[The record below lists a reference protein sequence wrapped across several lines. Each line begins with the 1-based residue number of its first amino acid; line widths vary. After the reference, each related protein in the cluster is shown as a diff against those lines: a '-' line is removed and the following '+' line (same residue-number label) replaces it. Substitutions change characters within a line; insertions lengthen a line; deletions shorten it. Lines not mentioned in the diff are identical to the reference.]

1 MSQSYRKSQAVNS
14 PPLAPHHRHQ
24 LEIGS
29 GISSEVIAARGYWTA
44 NTMAQVPPGFADYQL
59 QTWMFPMLVIPQW
72 NTVGRVFGHILKPDH
87 PRRDRDGKVI
97 KYEAQPG
104 SPLGFDSSPTMTSR
118 LRDPRET
125 LYVTEGSK
133 KADAMA
139 SRGLLCISL
148 NGVYAFL
155 HKKLVVS
162 ELDEIACEGRTI
174 RIIFDSDVMEK
185 ASVADALNRLAGAA
199 VRRDGKVEMVILPD
213 NGKDKVGADDYFVA
227 GGTPE
232 ELDALCRPWNPIR
245 RPINIAEYADPYER
259 IAHLERLAAAQAELL
274 RNPALKDKPR
284 MVGFATITL
293 AASEAS
299 LGKVE
304 PDGRVR
310 LTASKIA
317 NDFRPKPAKGEAL
330 AETNPQDE
338 SIPLTSRDNAK
349 STLKHLIEAR
359 VIDAEFVAAKRQHE
373 TGDWYADTDI
383 LVRVTDV
390 PGALLHLASYD
401 TRKPRNPYTRQ
412 APCRHCGEVHARTV
426 QTTHTATC
434 HGCGGVTSTEEPIR
448 IVPVPPA
455 QNPDATEEQR
465 ERLRARDGQGDIPP
479 ESASRFFLEAEP
491 MPVNGSPSPVPSNY
505 VSRKNLEAEPPEH
518 AAYPSS
524 FGDVGFAP
532 TGTHGHDRWTA

>member
-1 MSQSYRKSQAVNS
+1 MSHQAYTNLSGFDIEVLAQRAISPHVAASRGTRTEGDEMIIPLHNTQGWQVPGVVQRRPHRPTAGPDGRVRKYLLKAGSRMQVDV
-14 PPLAPHHRHQ
+14 PPLSLPSLIDPH
-24 LEIGS
+24 
-29 GISSEVIAARGYWTA
+29 
-44 NTMAQVPPGFADYQL
+44 VP
-59 QTWMFPMLVIPQW
+59 I
-72 NTVGRVFGHILKPDH
+72 I
-87 PRRDRDGKVI
+87 I
-97 KYEAQPG
+97 
-104 SPLGFDSSPTMTSR
+104 
-118 LRDPRET
+118 
-125 LYVTEGSK
+125 TESAL
-133 KADAMA
+133 KADAILSVIEPGTFCVISVAGVYGWRSQGMPL
-139 SRGLLCISL
+139 SDFNDIPWRTKVRDRFTHRRRVISL
-148 NGVYAFL
+148 
-155 HKKLVVS
+155 
-162 ELDEIACEGRTI
+162 
-174 RIIFDSDVMEK
+174 FDSDAATNPNVTRARWELGQFLRRKGAQVDLVDVPATPSGEK
-185 ASVADALNRLAGAA
+185 QGIDDFLAAGGDLHQLLATA
-199 VRRDGKVEMVILPD
+199 YPLPD
-213 NGKDKVGADDYFVA
+213 IMPVLEGA
-227 GGTPE
+227 TP
-232 ELDALCRPWNPIR
+232 
-245 RPINIAEYADPYER
+245 ADNADVPE
-259 IAHLERLAAAQAELL
+259 LERLRTENVQLRRLTSAQAELL

-338 SIPLTSRDNAK
+338 SLPLTSRDNAK

-455 QNPDATEEQR
+455 QNPDATDEQR

>member
-1 MSQSYRKSQAVNS
+1 MC
-14 PPLAPHHRHQ
+14 
-24 LEIGS
+24 I
-29 GISSEVIAARGYWTA
+29 
-44 NTMAQVPPGFADYQL
+44 
-59 QTWMFPMLVIPQW
+59 
-72 NTVGRVFGHILKPDH
+72 
-87 PRRDRDGKVI
+87 RD
-97 KYEAQPG
+97 
-104 SPLGFDSSPTMTSR
+104 S
-118 LRDPRET
+118 
-125 LYVTEGSK
+125 
-133 KADAMA
+133 
-139 SRGLLCISL
+139 
-148 NGVYAFL
+148 
-155 HKKLVVS
+155 
-162 ELDEIACEGRTI
+162 
-174 RIIFDSDVMEK
+174 
-185 ASVADALNRLAGAA
+185 
-199 VRRDGKVEMVILPD
+199 
-213 NGKDKVGADDYFVA
+213 
-227 GGTPE
+227 
-232 ELDALCRPWNPIR
+232 
-245 RPINIAEYADPYER
+245 IAEYADPYER

-299 LGKVE
+299 LGRIE

-338 SIPLTSRDNAK
+338 SLPLTSRDNAK

-390 PGALLHLASYD
+390 PAALLQLASYN
-401 TRKPRNPYTRQ
+401 TRKSRNPYTRQ

-455 QNPDATEEQR
+455 QNPDATDEQR

-479 ESASRFFLEAEP
+479 ESASRKNLEAEP

-518 AAYPSS
+518 AAYPLG
-524 FGDVGFAP
+524 FDAVGFAP